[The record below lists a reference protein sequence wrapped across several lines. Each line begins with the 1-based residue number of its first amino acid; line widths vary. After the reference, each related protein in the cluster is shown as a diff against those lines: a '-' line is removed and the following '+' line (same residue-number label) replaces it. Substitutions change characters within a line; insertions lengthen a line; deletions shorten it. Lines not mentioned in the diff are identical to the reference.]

1 MKVGE
6 ELALPMNIVQ
16 QLWLPHLIS
25 NSRQILTPDDIISS
39 ALSFNAFKGPQ
50 CTVLQVLFQ
59 PNFLNSCRNMSF
71 WNFPFESF
79 DCDFHLFV
87 RSLPLQDA
95 TLEGTITIDEDS
107 ETPSKFSRLYNSAST
122 NITTFNGQNYSTMGF
137 NVKFTRFTAPY
148 LVEYFLPILLFS
160 LACIGS
166 FSIPPL
172 EGNDRTCM
180 LITLFLVMVQMSLY
194 ISDNSPNANTTALNI
209 YLSFSILFVFLAVT
223 EYLIVLFLMAQKRL
237 EKYSDEYYDVME
249 KVRKLDK
256 YSLVLFPV
264 VLVLFNLIFA
274 IYYLSTRSTDIKAS
288 AVLQNL

>member
-1 MKVGE
+1 
-6 ELALPMNIVQ
+6 MNIVE
-16 QLWLPHLIS
+16 QLWLPYLIS
-25 NSRQILTPDDIISS
+25 NSRQILTPDDIIDS
-39 ALSFNAFKGPQ
+39 ALSFNAIKGPQ

-59 PNFLNSCRNMSF
+59 PTFFNSCRNMSF

-79 DCDFHLFV
+79 DCDFHLFI
-87 RSLPLQDA
+87 RSLPEESAYLN
-95 TLEGTITIDEDS
+95 GMITIDEGS
-107 ETPSKFSRLYNSAST
+107 ETPSKFSRSYSSAST
-122 NITTFNGQNYSTMGF
+122 NTTTFNGQNYSTMGF
-137 NVKFTRFTAPY
+137 NVKFSRITLPY
-148 LVEYFLPILLFS
+148 LVEYFLPIMLFS

-209 YLSFSILFVFLAVT
+209 YVSFSILFIFLAVA
-223 EYLIVLFLMAQKRL
+223 EYLIVLFLMARKRL
-237 EKYSDEYYDVME
+237 EKYSDEYFDVME
-249 KVRKLDK
+249 RVRKLDK

-274 IYYLSTRSTDIKAS
+274 IYYLSSQSTDIKAS